1 MFWYFKFQHFM
12 LIEFESED
20 NLKEVLKS
28 CSYHNREHCMISVQ
42 SPFVWF
48 RAAAGKKEKLV
59 AHEKSLAV
67 KNGLEIIN
75 EDVLFQELMNC
86 DTVSDQIQLMY
97 DRTTLNDL
105 GIRLRYMVARQ
116 ASCVTKYY

>member
-1 MFWYFKFQHFM
+1 M

-28 CSYHNREHCMISVQ
+28 CSAHNKDHDMISVQ

-48 RAAAGKKEKLV
+48 RAVAGKKEKLV

-75 EDVLFQELMNC
+75 EDVLYQELMNC

-116 ASCVTKYY
+116 ASCLTKSY